1 MVMSRS
7 EVEREAQRALSRKS
21 LILTQEYRGVL
32 KRLREEVKKAVAE
45 NHRRMLVISGGEPG
59 AQGLLAAVA
68 VHRIAKLYRSQARGE
83 VRLLYMYHDE
93 FDSSRVRKEAFR
105 LYMKQHVT
113 RKEMGVDRVIDVYEK
128 TDRYLG
134 TTFDILVLDL
144 NDDLKPN
151 DVGRLVEIVKGGGL
165 IILLTPPWSEWDRW
179 MTIFKQKLLVP
190 GYDEPRHVFITWF
203 KSKLMAHP
211 GIMIYD
217 AVGDKLVKKPG
228 AGKRRRPRAGRP
240 AEESFDPGESL
251 FPPEIYEMTLT
262 SDQARAV
269 KLMEKLVP
277 KPPRGKR
284 TTLVIT
290 SDRGRGKSSALG
302 LGLVGVAHA
311 LRRYKNRVRILVTA
325 PTPQNVQALFTLAK
339 KASERLGDNVKE
351 VRREGAVIELKGP
364 FYSIEY
370 WEPIVIPRLRGDVVA
385 VDEASGIHVPQ
396 LLKIYSSHERLV
408 FTATIHG
415 YEGAGRGFSI
425 RFMGSL
431 REDPSADLHTFEMHT
446 PIRYSEGDPIEKW
459 LYDTLLLDAEPAR
472 LDDEDLRDIGEGRL
486 EYLELRAED
495 LFTPENQELLRSLFG
510 IYVLAHYRNQPDD
523 LGLLADA
530 PHHVIRAVRTRSG
543 KIVASL
549 QIAVEGELDEET
561 IELLLRG
568 NKIPGNIIP
577 DRLLKHLRVKEIG
590 YMKGYRIVRIA
601 THPQVQDRGIG
612 SFALRK
618 LVEEA
623 ETRGLDWVGSG
634 FGVNYKLVKF
644 WVRNGFLP
652 LHMSP
657 DRNPVSGE
665 YTLIVFRPISKGARA
680 VARLGRE
687 YFLKKL
693 VKSMRDVY
701 SDLETDAALLM
712 IRSLGALD
720 SRDELSLDAVSV
732 DRLWIYSYGPMTYE
746 ALSDVMYDLALH
758 YFLHHGRTRVRLD
771 ERKETILL
779 AKVLQGRSWES
790 VASLLGE
797 KDTRVMM
804 TLKEIAQEFLLKYYE
819 RDMESPVGVSLGRE
833 ERMGGG

>member
-1 MVMSRS
+1 MSRS
-7 EVEREAQRALSRKS
+7 DVEKEAQRALGRKS
-21 LILTQEYRGVL
+21 VIVTEEYRKVL
-32 KRLREEVKKAVAE
+32 KKLREEMKKAYTE

-59 AQGLLAAVA
+59 AQGLLAALAIQRVS
-68 VHRIAKLYRSQARGE
+68 KLLRSKGRSPIR
-83 VRLLYMYHDE
+83 VLYMYHDE
-93 FDSSRVRKEAFR
+93 FDTSRVRKEAFR
-105 LYMKQHVT
+105 LYMKQHVSL
-113 RKEMGVDRVIDVYEK
+113 KEMGVERVIDVYEK

-134 TTFDILVLDL
+134 TTFDMLVLDL

-151 DVGRLVEIVKGGGL
+151 DVGRLVEIVRGGGL
-165 IILLTPPWSEWDRW
+165 IIILTPPWNEWDRW

-190 GYDEPRHVFITWF
+190 GYSEPRHVFISWF
-203 KSKLMAHP
+203 KDKLLTHP
-211 GIMIYD
+211 GIIIYD
-217 AVGDKLVKKPG
+217 AQGGRVIKKPKSR
-228 AGKRRRPRAGRP
+228 KRPQPGRQEP
-240 AEESFDPGESL
+240 EVSEERVRGNV
-251 FPPEIYEMTLT
+251 FPPEIYELTLT
-262 SDQARAV
+262 PDQAKAV
-269 KLMEKLVP
+269 RLLEKLVP

-284 TTLVIT
+284 TTIVIT

-311 LRRYKNRVRILVTA
+311 LRSYKNRVRILVTA
-325 PTPQNVQALFTLAK
+325 PSPGNVQALFALAK
-339 KASERLGDNVKE
+339 TAAERLGDKVRE
-351 VRREGAVIELKGP
+351 IRREGNVIELKGP

-370 WEPIVIPRLRGDVVA
+370 WEPIVIPRIKGDIVA

-396 LLKIYSSHERLV
+396 LLKIYRSHDRLV

-446 PIRYSEGDPIEKW
+446 PIRYGVGDPIEAW
-459 LYDTLLLDAEPAR
+459 LYDTLLLDAEPAK
-472 LDDEDLRDIGEGRL
+472 LSEKDLEDIREGRL
-486 EYLELRAED
+486 EYLELQPEE
-495 LFTPENQELLRSLFG
+495 LFTREKQDILRSLFG

-530 PHHVIRAVRTRSG
+530 PHHIIRAVRTRSG
-543 KIVASL
+543 SIVASL
-549 QIAVEGELDEET
+549 QIAVEGSLDDET
-561 IELLLRG
+561 VDLLLRG

-577 DRLLKHLRVKEIG
+577 DRLLKHLRIREIG
-590 YMKGYRIVRIA
+590 SMKGYRIVRIA

-612 SFALRK
+612 SFALAK

-623 ETRGLDWVGSG
+623 RSRGLDWVGSG

-665 YTLIVFRPISKGARA
+665 YTLIVFKPISPPAKK
-680 VARLGRE
+680 VAHAGRV
-687 YFLKKL
+687 YFLNKL
-693 VKSMRDVY
+693 VKSFRDVY

-712 IRSLGALD
+712 IRSLGGLPGEDVLPLD
-720 SRDELSLDAVSV
+720 PVSV

-746 ALSDVMYDLALH
+746 ALSDVMMDVALH

-779 AKVLQGRSWES
+779 AKVLQGRPWET
-790 VASLLGE
+790 VASMLGE

-804 TLKEIAQEFLLKYYE
+804 TLKEIAQEFLLKYFGK
-819 RDMESPVGVSLGRE
+819 DMESPIGVGLDEALG
-833 ERMGGG
+833 